1 MEIKRIGC
9 LKTQFPSKFGI
20 PRQSGAVKESRATLI
35 FDEEYRSSEALRG
48 LEEYS
53 HVWVIWG
60 FSQAKYEKFSPT
72 VRPPR
77 LGGNCRMGVFATRS
91 PFRPNSL
98 GLSVLRLESIEKT
111 DKYGHVLHLL
121 GADMLDGTPVY
132 DIKPYLPAFDKID
145 NAVGG
150 FSERLDDYLLKVVI
164 PAELEGML
172 SESSLECLKNALSQ
186 DPRPSYIE
194 DGERIY
200 GFPFEDFEVKFKV
213 EGKVLNVISIEK
225 QA

>member
-1 MEIKRIGC
+1 M
-9 LKTQFPSKFGI
+9 
-20 PRQSGAVKESRATLI
+20 
-35 FDEEYRSSEALRG
+35 
-48 LEEYS
+48 
-53 HVWVIWG
+53 
-60 FSQAKYEKFSPT
+60 
-72 VRPPR
+72 
-77 LGGNCRMGVFATRS
+77 M
-91 PFRPNSL
+91 
-98 GLSVLRLESIEKT
+98 
-111 DKYGHVLHLL
+111 
-121 GADMLDGTPVY
+121 DGTPVY

-150 FSERLDDYLLKVVI
+150 FSERLDDYLLKVVV
-164 PAELEGML
+164 PAELEGVL

-200 GFPFEDFEVKFKV
+200 GFPFENFEVKFKV